1 MCPSANKKKDHRH
14 PCMQRIY
21 IQEEKRW
28 ANNKI
33 EKSRNLSSPV
43 VIQGGIDTS
52 LTSFVVRNVFIHYVD
67 FFLNQKNIC
76 NKTFLNS

>member
-1 MCPSANKKKDHRH
+1 MFTAYVALDGYI
-14 PCMQRIY
+14 QRIY

-33 EKSRNLSSPV
+33 EKSRNLSNPV

-52 LTSFVVRNVFIHYVD
+52 LTSFVARNVFIHYVEL
-67 FFLNQKNIC
+67 FF
-76 NKTFLNS
+76 

>member
-1 MCPSANKKKDHRH
+1 MLQIESQK
-14 PCMQRIY
+14 QRIY

-33 EKSRNLSSPV
+33 EKSHNLSSPV

-52 LTSFVVRNVFIHYVD
+52 LTSFVVRNVFIHYVEL
-67 FFLNQKNIC
+67 FF
-76 NKTFLNS
+76 NKKKYVTRRFLNS

>member
-1 MCPSANKKKDHRH
+1 M
-14 PCMQRIY
+14 Y

-43 VIQGGIDTS
+43 VIQGGTDTS
-52 LTSFVVRNVFIHYVD
+52 LTSFVVRNVFIHYVEL
-67 FFLNQKNIC
+67 FFE
-76 NKTFLNS
+76 